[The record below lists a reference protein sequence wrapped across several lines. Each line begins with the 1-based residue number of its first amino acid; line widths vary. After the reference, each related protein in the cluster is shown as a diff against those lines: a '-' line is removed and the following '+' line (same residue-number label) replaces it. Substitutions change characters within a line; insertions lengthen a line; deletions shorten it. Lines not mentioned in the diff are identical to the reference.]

1 MKKLLLA
8 LSMTVACMP
17 AAWAAQYTQVMPED
31 SEIRFQYKQMGVNMD
46 GQFKEFRGEL
56 AFDPA
61 QPEQGKAAFDVPVSS
76 VDAGSDE
83 ADEELAGAQWFN
95 TQAHPVARFES
106 QAIQAAGDGGYNVQG
121 TLTIKGK
128 SKEVTVPAKFS
139 EKDGVGV
146 FEGKFT
152 ILRGDFGV
160 GEGAWSAF
168 DIVANEIQVEFRI
181 AAKP

>member
-1 MKKLLLA
+1 MKKLFLA
-8 LSMTVACMP
+8 FSLICFVP
-17 AAWAAQYTQVMPED
+17 AAWAAQYTQVVPER

-46 GQFKEFRGEL
+46 GSFGKFSGEL

-61 QPEQGKAAFDVPVSS
+61 QPEQGKAALEVPLSS

-83 ADEELAGAQWFN
+83 ADEEVAGAAWFD
-95 TQAHPVARFES
+95 TKAHPAARFES
-106 QAIQAAGDGGYNVQG
+106 SAIQAAGDGGYTVQG

-139 EKDGVGV
+139 EKDGVGI
-146 FEGKFT
+146 FEGRFT